1 MNIFTRHFFFLPI
14 FLVISYLTIAQPDN
28 QYRIK
33 GTIQDATNS
42 TPLGFAN
49 VALLS
54 AADSSIIAGMATNE
68 QGGFFL
74 TLKEPG
80 NYILRI
86 SFLGYSTQFQSFTAE
101 KRFTN
106 LGTFSLKPEATNLKA
121 VEVEGRIPP
130 VRQFKDT
137 TQFNAAG
144 YKVNKDATTEDL
156 ITKMP
161 GITVQDGKVQAQ
173 GEEVKKVLVDNKPF
187 FGDDATTAL
196 KNLPADVVDK
206 IQVFD
211 QQSDQSRFT
220 GFNDGNTTK
229 TLNIVTKGGMRN
241 GLFGKI
247 YAGGGT
253 NDRYRAGAT
262 LNQFKG
268 NQRITFLGQANNIN
282 EQNFA
287 ISDLVG
293 AFSSGGNRGGGGG
306 RGGPGGGGP
315 GGGGFNMPGQN
326 FLVNNKK
333 GLVDTKA
340 FGLNYSDNIGKK
352 LELTASYFFN
362 KSRNQAV
369 QITNRRYALAKDSGQ
384 VYSELSNS
392 NTDNINHRFTMR
404 LTWNLDSSNS
414 ILYTPRFTYQQNNAS
429 TLTSGENLFGT
440 RTINSTANN
449 YTLDQS
455 SWNMNHEVLLRHKF
469 AKKGRTI
476 SLTSNLG
483 NNATTGKTG
492 QISANTFFTGEASSD
507 TIRQKSDLDKK
518 GWSLQNNLIYTE
530 PISEKS
536 QVSVTYAYN
545 YALTNSERLTYKRNA
560 LTGLFDSLNPQ
571 LSNTFQSETPNQYAG
586 LGYAFSDKKSN
597 LNLNINFQQSYLSNQ
612 REYPVNNQINR
623 TFQNVLPTAS
633 WRYSL
638 SEKKNLRIVY
648 RTSTNAPSVDQLQ
661 DVVNNTN
668 PLQLSVG
675 NAELKQDFQHNMF
688 ARYSSTHE
696 KNNATFFAMLG
707 GSATQRYIGS
717 STLVAL
723 KDTLADGIFLNKGS
737 QLTRPVNLDGYISLR
752 SFVSYGLPI
761 TKLKTNLNFN
771 ANANFNRTPGMLN
784 GQVNYANSPVVGGGI
799 NFTSNIST
807 SVDFNLGYYGTYT
820 TVKNTLNATQD
831 NSYLNQ
837 AITGKLNLVF
847 LKSIVFNADY
857 SQQIYSGLAA
867 GFNTNFTLVNLGLG
881 YKFLKNKQAELRG
894 SVFDLLNQN
903 TNVSRTITETYTEDV
918 RSNNLT
924 RYWMVTFTYNL
935 RSFKQAEKTDGD
947 RPPFPPGMMRPGGG
961 GGHMFGPGG

>member
-1 MNIFTRHFFFLPI
+1 MHIYFSRIFFLLNFFFFS
-14 FLVISYLTIAQPDN
+14 FLAQSQPEASYKL
-28 QYRIK
+28 K
-33 GTIQDATNS
+33 GNVQDATNA

-54 AADSSIIAGMATNE
+54 AADSSIKTGMATDDL
-68 QGGFFL
+68 GSFFF
-74 TLKEPG
+74 TVKEPG

-86 SFLGYSTQFQSFTAE
+86 SFLGYSTQFQNVTVE
-101 KRFTN
+101 RRFAN

-121 VEVEGRIPP
+121 VEIEGKIPP

-156 ITKMP
+156 VTKMP
-161 GITVQDGKVQAQ
+161 GITMQDGKVQAQ

-241 GLFGKI
+241 GLFGKV

-253 NDRYRAGAT
+253 NDRYKAGAT

-293 AFSSGGNRGGGGG
+293 AFSSGGNRSGGG

-340 FGLNYSDNIGKK
+340 FGLNYSDNLGKK
-352 LELTASYFFN
+352 VELTASYFFN

-369 QITNRRYALAKDSGQ
+369 QFTNRRYALAKDSGQ
-384 VYSELSNS
+384 AYSEASNS
-392 NTDNINHRFTMR
+392 NTDNTNHRFNMR

-414 ILYTPRFTYQQNNAS
+414 ILYTPRFTYQQNNAT
-429 TLTSGENLFGT
+429 TLTNGENQFGS
-440 RTINSTANN
+440 RVINSTANN
-449 YTLDQS
+449 YTLDQT

-483 NNATTGKTG
+483 NNETTGKTG
-492 QISANTFFTGEASSD
+492 QISANAFLTGETPSD
-507 TIRQKSDLDKK
+507 TIRQKSDLKK
-518 GWSLQNNLIYTE
+518 MGWSLQNNLIYTE
-530 PISEKS
+530 PITDKS
-536 QVSVTYAYN
+536 QLSVTYAYN
-545 YALTNSERLTYKRNA
+545 YALTNSDRRTFMRNEVN
-560 LTGLFDSLNPQ
+560 GLFDSLNPQ
-571 LSNTFQSETPNQYAG
+571 LSNTFQSLTPNQYVG
-586 LGYAFSDKKSN
+586 LGYAYNDKKSN
-597 LNLNINFQQSYLSNQ
+597 LNLNVNFQQSYLYNK
-612 REYPVNNQINR
+612 REYPVNNQIDR

-633 WRYSL
+633 WRFAL
-638 SEKKNLRIVY
+638 SEKKNLRVMY

-675 NAELKQDFQHNMF
+675 NANLKQDYQHTTF
-688 ARYSSTHE
+688 IRYSSTSE
-696 KNNATFFAMLG
+696 KNSSTFFAMVG
-707 GSATQRYIGS
+707 GSATQRYIGN
-717 STLVAL
+717 STTVAL
-723 KDTLADGIFLNKGS
+723 KDTVSDGIFLNKGS
-737 QLTRPVNLDGYISLR
+737 QLTRPVNLDGYMSLR
-752 SFVSYGLPI
+752 SFISYGLPI
-761 TKLKTNLNFN
+761 AKLKTNLNFN
-771 ANANFNRTPGMLN
+771 ANANYNRTPGMLN
-784 GQVNYANSPVVGGGI
+784 GQLNYANSPIIGGGV

-807 SVDFNLGYYGTYT
+807 NVDFNLGYYSTYT
-820 TVKNTLNATQD
+820 TVKNTLNTTQD

-837 AITGKLNLVF
+837 AITGKLNLIF

-857 SQQIYSGLAA
+857 SQQIYSGLSA
-867 GFNTNFTLVNLGLG
+867 GYNTNFTLLNLGLG

-924 RYWMVTFTYNL
+924 RYWMLTFTYNL
-935 RSFKQAEKTDGD
+935 RSFKQPEKTDGD
-947 RPPFPPGMMRPGGG
+947 RPNFPPGMMRPGGG